1 MPTESVVNVG
11 QVLAWASEVPAA
23 LDVTIGAGLPM
34 SLITV
39 LDIAAATPCPVA
51 LLSGN
56 GLNGV
61 WDDDNRTS

>member
-1 MPTESVVNVG
+1 VPTESVVNVG

-34 SLITV
+34 SLMTV
-39 LDIAAATPCPVA
+39 PEIAATTPCPVA
-51 LLSGN
+51 LLPGN

-61 WDDDNRTS
+61 GDDNNRTS